1 MVFFARLPSGSIRM
15 LNLIIA
21 LVTGLGAEIG
31 LKLLNRSKGPAINM
45 MMPNC
50 PKPPNP
56 SLKNH

>member
-1 MVFFARLPSGSIRM
+1 M